1 MSKCRGCECLTVC
14 RSCVHAPTLP
24 GVVLVGRVGVGG
36 GAFWRSSTARRGCR
50 CAVTV
55 PGLAV
60 NAAGA
65 RARWARS
72 PLRVVLDRGRSLR
85 VLLPADDDARSF
97 NGGQCVGARHTCC
110 THAVIW
116 YDGSGGDSA
125 QRCEIRDGLATESGW
140 WQKWPG

>member
-1 MSKCRGCECLTVC
+1 MPRLRVPDRVQILCACADAPGGGAGRACRG
-14 RSCVHAPTLP
+14 R
-24 GVVLVGRVGVGG
+24 GG